1 MNNPADQIISN
12 LARAAI
18 QHIDK
23 EQAAFNY
30 MNDTVDQIASN
41 LVREGIN
48 KHRARELA
56 VHFIKLINQGAVA
69 PKVEP
74 RTDESGVGFDSPP
87 APPAYPQ
94 TLSIADVDHA
104 NIPKPNTWTIE
115 HFECWQREQVA
126 LENIRVLRRH
136 IKELRQVMSPK
147 LENDDMKQEPVTSGI
162 IKIAMKQALDVLTW
176 AWNNG
181 WDDLPDPLQKKAID
195 SLTVAIKQIDRQQ
208 AGFYEMIEELEKLEQ
223 QACEIIRREPSGWA
237 SVENPSEYL
246 DDLRGGADK

>member
-1 MNNPADQIISN
+1 MSEKFIFCGTDEN
-12 LARAAI
+12 LEGGHWVG
-18 QHIDK
+18 QK
-23 EQAAFNY
+23 
-30 MNDTVDQIASN
+30 DTVDQIASN

-48 KHRARELA
+48 KHRARTLA
-56 VHFIKLINQGAVA
+56 VHFIGL
-69 PKVEP
+69 VEMP
-74 RTDESGVGFDSPP
+74 E
-87 APPAYPQ
+87 YPQ

-104 NIPKPNTWTIE
+104 NIQKPDTWTIE

-126 LENIRVLRRH
+126 RENVRVLRRH

-223 QACEIIRREPSGWA
+223 QAREIIRGDSTGWA

-246 DDLRGGADK
+246 DELRGGADE